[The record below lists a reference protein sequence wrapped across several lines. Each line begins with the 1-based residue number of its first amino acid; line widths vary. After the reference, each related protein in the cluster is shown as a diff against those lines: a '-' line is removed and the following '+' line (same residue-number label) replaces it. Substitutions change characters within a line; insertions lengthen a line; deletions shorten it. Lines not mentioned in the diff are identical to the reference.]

1 MVRAER
7 RLRWWGAGKRIFL
20 GLAAIV
26 GAVWLFGLADLFF
39 QFGTAGR
46 WVSFGV
52 IAAGAVVFVSWTCR
66 SLLLRMS
73 PEAIAARI
81 ERTFPELDNHLINS
95 IQFSNL
101 PSGSGN
107 EWQQQYLKEGVKD
120 WSGVDLGR
128 LDEKRQFRR
137 ALSSLAGACVVV
149 VASGILIG
157 APWQNAMARIIN
169 PLSQRP
175 ASVFA
180 TILEV
185 LPGNQ
190 ELRSGQPV
198 TLELSA
204 TGLSGQEVSL
214 ELWPEDDARSRVQ
227 LGLLSGDDKDSFA
240 YTIDS
245 VASGFHYRFRAGDAV
260 SSRFEATVQPPLSI
274 EELHVR
280 VYPPAYTGIPPR
292 QTVVTDQIL
301 RLPEGS
307 RLVLAADFSRPV
319 EQVRIVDQSGDAH
332 PLAADRAGQW
342 VADLTVGVATRSLQ
356 IEAETAAGERF
367 EQALNIQIDGD
378 QPPAVEVIF
387 PPGKVLLGPT
397 SEPSIRLQVSDDHG
411 IARLRLERIDPSDPP
426 AADAAGDLLEEW
438 TLNGGKELERVL
450 TPPAPRLRPGES
462 FGYRV
467 VAWDNCG
474 LPRGAQ
480 RTVSPPIVFEW
491 KAMDDSVDDAAARKE
506 HSAAT
511 LERLIQLQRGNLAET
526 RRLQSLLPTAAE
538 SQWNSLGEVQDGI
551 RSMALTLIEDPQRP
565 LGPLTNPARQLY
577 EKSMLQA
584 VERLKGVPLAAEP
597 RRADL
602 AERAARHQ
610 DRILRILSATTEMI
624 EKIEQN
630 RQITELLSMIDRIID
645 RQQQAHK
652 ATAGHV
658 EARSAVPGSLVDLQ
672 DRLGEE
678 MGLFIGAARREAETV
693 RINDEE
699 FADLLLEIAD
709 LSTDRQIP
717 AEMFRAAESLEE
729 KEPGQAVV
737 HQETVLVSLHEF
749 HRMLSLWRTERA
761 SEHERLVAEAMGEAI
776 DKLERVTEFQANIVE
791 GLRAISQ
798 QQDMSQS
805 DFEAFAQE
813 LQELSENVRE
823 AALQAAAD
831 LHIFPEFTP
840 INEVV
845 DDVFSLFE
853 EVDQKPGSEFTEIE
867 EFLAPKNESILA
879 ALEEALELAK
889 EGELERADNEQLWV
903 ADEPDNKKVLSEA
916 FDEEEI
922 PEIAN
927 VPLPSEL
934 EDVVSDLLE
943 QQEELREE
951 AQNSSTN
958 QVTAD
963 IEDMLSEKTTEGNFA
978 NFSAQGK
985 TGNEIPAHN
994 EQAGRSLVG
1003 RQGMATGETAAGS
1016 GMISEGDENIIERRT
1031 DDPAM
1036 AGQVEIFNQDEV
1048 NAVATGG
1055 GKDSGISDRH
1065 GMSDDVRRSD
1075 VPGAEGSQ
1083 AGMQAMLRRTTE
1095 QLYAKANSL
1104 HIKTGVIDEAI
1115 LEMRRAEE
1123 AIINGRSMQQVA
1135 EHQRRAAAALRRTQA
1150 DLSGAATALPAQQRR
1165 TITDDSRFAGAMEEA
1180 PGAYRDLVAE
1190 YYRAL
1195 ANDE

>member
-7 RLRWWGAGKRIFL
+7 KLRWWQAGKRIFL
-20 GLAAIV
+20 GLAGLV
-26 GAVWLFGLADLFF
+26 GAIWLFGLADLFLK
-39 QFGTAGR
+39 FGVAAR

-52 IAAGAVVFVSWTCR
+52 IAAGVVVFVLLTIR
-66 SLLLRMS
+66 SLLRRMS
-73 PEAIAARI
+73 PEALAARI

-101 PSGSGN
+101 PSGRGS
-107 EWQQQYLKEGVKD
+107 EWQQQYLREGVKD
-120 WSGVDLGR
+120 WSRVDLGR

-149 VASGILIG
+149 VVSALFIG

-185 LPGNQ
+185 KPGNQ
-190 ELRSGQPV
+190 ELRRGQPV
-198 TLELSA
+198 TLELAA

-227 LGLLSGDDKDSFA
+227 LGRLSGDEVESFA
-240 YTIDS
+240 YTIDA
-245 VASGFHYRFRAGDAV
+245 VAGAFRYRFRAGDAI
-260 SSRFEATVQPPLSI
+260 SQRFEATVAPPLSV
-274 EELHVR
+274 EAVNLR
-280 VYPPAYTGIPPR
+280 VFPPAYTGIPPR
-292 QTVVTDQIL
+292 QAVVADQTL

-307 RLVLAADFSRPV
+307 RLEWGLDFSRPV
-319 EQVRIVDQSGDAH
+319 ERVRIVDQEGEAH
-332 PLAADRAGQW
+332 QLAADRSGQW
-342 VADLTVGVATRSLQ
+342 VADFVVGSDSRSLQ

-367 EQALNIQIDGD
+367 EQMLNVQIDRD
-378 QPPAVEVIF
+378 QPPQVEVVF
-387 PPGKVLLGPT
+387 PPGKVQLDPT

-411 IARLRLERIDPSDPP
+411 ITRLRLEQIDPSSPP
-426 AADAAGDLLEEW
+426 AADVAGDLVEEW
-438 TLNGGKELERVL
+438 TIDGRKEVERVL

-467 VAWDNCG
+467 VVWDNCG
-474 LPRGAQ
+474 LQRGSQ
-480 RTVSPPIVFEW
+480 KTVSPPIVFEW
-491 KAMDDSVDDAAARKE
+491 KEMGDSVDDAAARKE
-506 HSAAT
+506 RIGAT

-526 RRLQSLLPTAAE
+526 RRLQSRLPDAGEA
-538 SQWNSLGEVQDGI
+538 QWRSLGEVQNGI
-551 RSMALTLIEDPQRP
+551 RSMARTLIDDPQRP

-577 EKSMLQA
+577 ENSMLQA
-584 VERLKGVPLAAEP
+584 VERLNGVPMAAES

-602 AERAARHQ
+602 AERAVRHQ
-610 DRILRILSATTEMI
+610 DRILRILSATTDMI

-652 ATAGHV
+652 ATAGHA
-658 EARSAVPGSLVDLQ
+658 EAATAVPAALVDLQ

-678 MGLFIGAARREAETV
+678 MGLFVGAARREADSV
-693 RINDEE
+693 RVNDEE
-699 FADLLLEIAD
+699 FADLLLKIAE
-709 LSTDRQIP
+709 LSTQRQVP
-717 AEMFRAAESLEE
+717 AEMFRAAERLED
-729 KEPGQAVV
+729 KQPDQAVM

-749 HRMLSLWRTERA
+749 HRLLSLWRTERA
-761 SEHERLVAEAMGEAI
+761 REHERLVAEAMGEAI
-776 DKLERVTEFQANIVE
+776 NRLEQVTEFQANIVD

-798 QQDMSQS
+798 QQDMSQA

-840 INEVV
+840 INELV
-845 DDVFSLFE
+845 DDIFTLFE
-853 EVDQKPGSEFTEIE
+853 EVEQKPGSEFAEIE

-889 EGELERADNEQLWV
+889 AGELERADNEQLWIG
-903 ADEPDNKKVLSEA
+903 DEPDNQQVLSEA
-916 FDEEEI
+916 FDVEEI

-927 VPLPSEL
+927 VPLPSEFQ
-934 EDVVSDLLE
+934 DFIGDLLE
-943 QQEELREE
+943 QQEELREQS
-951 AQNSSTN
+951 QNSSTN

-963 IEDMLSEKTTEGNFA
+963 IDDMLSEETREGNFA
-978 NFSAQGK
+978 NFSAQGQ
-985 TGNEIPAHN
+985 TGNEIPEHN

-1016 GMISEGDENIIERRT
+1016 GMISEGDDNIIERRT

-1075 VPGAEGSQ
+1075 VPGAEGSE
-1083 AGMQAMLRRTTE
+1083 AGMQAMLRRSTE
-1095 QLYAKANSL
+1095 QLYARANSL
-1104 HIKTGVIDEAI
+1104 HVKTGVIDEAI

-1150 DLSGAATALPAQQRR
+1150 ELSGAATALPGEQRR
-1165 TITDDSRFAGAMEEA
+1165 TIADDSRFAGAMEEA